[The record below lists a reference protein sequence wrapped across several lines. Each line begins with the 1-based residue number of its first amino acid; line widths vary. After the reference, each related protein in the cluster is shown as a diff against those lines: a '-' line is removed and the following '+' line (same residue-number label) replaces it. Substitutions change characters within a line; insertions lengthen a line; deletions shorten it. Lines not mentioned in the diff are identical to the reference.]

1 MGPHTTDEAT
11 GGEADSP
18 RPDTHPPALHPRGCW
33 GRRRRARRR
42 GRMGA
47 GVGGWRGAETSEG
60 QARSKGNVLLTG
72 KLCL

>member
-18 RPDTHPPALHPRGCW
+18 RPDTHPPHCTHEAAGD
-33 GRRRRARRR
+33 
-42 GRMGA
+42 GA
-47 GVGGWRGAETSEG
+47 GEPGEGAGWVLAWGGGAETSEG